1 MPQRARSGNV
11 PVVRNGDLH
20 PFQYDITTVRS
31 SCPRL
36 LYRNIVFAMG
46 EDLKCKESYTDDVKF
61 LG

>member
-1 MPQRARSGNV
+1 MRD
-11 PVVRNGDLH
+11 VRNGDLH
-20 PFQYDITTVRS
+20 PFQHDIATVRS

>member
-1 MPQRARSGNV
+1 MPRKAGSGNV
-11 PVVRNGDLH
+11 RDVRNGDLH
-20 PFQYDITTVRS
+20 PFQHDIATVRS